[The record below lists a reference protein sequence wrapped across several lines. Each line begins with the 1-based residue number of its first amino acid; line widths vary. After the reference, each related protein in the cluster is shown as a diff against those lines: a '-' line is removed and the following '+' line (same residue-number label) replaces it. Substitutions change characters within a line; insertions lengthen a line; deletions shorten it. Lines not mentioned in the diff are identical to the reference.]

1 MISHFLFISIN
12 GDHLV
17 VGFISDLISHVYW
30 PVVLPLESRTFAP
43 PQIPV
48 VKTVPINR
56 QALSSKVQGPKP
68 ERSRAGVGYLG
79 DSKSPPP
86 PESGLGSAVRTP
98 SGDWGGAPEEV
109 LAHLGAS

>member
-1 MISHFLFISIN
+1 
-12 GDHLV
+12 
-17 VGFISDLISHVYW
+17 
-30 PVVLPLESRTFAP
+30 
-43 PQIPV
+43 V

-86 PESGLGSAVRTP
+86 PESGLGCAVRTP

-109 LAHLGAS
+109 LAHLGASEMTTTQLTVKSE

>member
-1 MISHFLFISIN
+1 
-12 GDHLV
+12 
-17 VGFISDLISHVYW
+17 
-30 PVVLPLESRTFAP
+30 
-43 PQIPV
+43 V

-79 DSKSPPP
+79 DSESPPP

-109 LAHLGAS
+109 SFGAFGGFRNDYHTAYSQE